1 MGGLSMENE
10 LEFLKAIPKAIQLI
24 LSKKNMTIDEL
35 AQKGNSSVEDIKAL
49 MRLEIDKVP
58 SDIYDKIAIGFDINK
73 QYLIMITNCIAT
85 GDSILQ
91 KQLLQFIDRSADGQL
106 RVIQA
111 LTDLSERWQ
120 DGEDNF
126 HFSLS

>member
-1 MGGLSMENE
+1 MENE

-35 AQKGNSSVEDIKAL
+35 AQKGNSSVEDINAL

>member
-73 QYLIMITNCIAT
+73 QYLVMITNCIAT

-91 KQLLQFIDRSADGQL
+91 KQLLHFIDRSADGQL

>member
-73 QYLIMITNCIAT
+73 QYLIMVTNCIAT

-91 KQLLQFIDRSADGQL
+91 EQLLQFIDRSADGQL

>member
-91 KQLLQFIDRSADGQL
+91 EQLLQFIDRSADGQL

-120 DGEDNF
+120 DVEDNF